1 MLWKNLKSDFEKNNY
16 LNVFNTKQCF
26 TKLIRTGVS
35 YTIQFHVHFLLQCRI
50 GKFTASRGRDI
61 NYLKA
66 KNHRWGAAHET
77 YRLSLAVD
85 VGTSWFMQLQGKPN
99 ITSDIKK
106 CVHKNLETKET
117 HDAHTGHTECG
128 WWKIEI
134 QIRVKPNG
142 TTALMEVPPRTGWR
156 HLLALDDAKFAI
168 SARLGYC
175 KCKFI
180 LASRKWTWC
189 SKYSAVFHRL
199 HTSTSILWCSSLVC
213 PFWPLLNH
221 HLNNMPSLFTI

>member
-1 MLWKNLKSDFEKNNY
+1 MRRGARDAPPFISSGCWHVVIHATAGE
-16 LNVFNTKQCF
+16 TKHNQW
-26 TKLIRTGVS
+26 
-35 YTIQFHVHFLLQCRI
+35 Y
-50 GKFTASRGRDI
+50 
-61 NYLKA
+61 
-66 KNHRWGAAHET
+66 
-77 YRLSLAVD
+77 
-85 VGTSWFMQLQGKPN
+85 
-99 ITSDIKK
+99 KK
-106 CVHKNLETKET
+106 CVHKNLETIET
-117 HDAHTGHTECG
+117 HDAHTGHTESG

-134 QIRVKPNG
+134 QIRVEPNG
-142 TTALMEVPPRTGWR
+142 TTGLMEVPPRTGWR

-199 HTSTSILWCSSLVC
+199 HTSTSTLWCSSLVC

-221 HLNNMPSLFTI
+221 HWNNVPSLFTI